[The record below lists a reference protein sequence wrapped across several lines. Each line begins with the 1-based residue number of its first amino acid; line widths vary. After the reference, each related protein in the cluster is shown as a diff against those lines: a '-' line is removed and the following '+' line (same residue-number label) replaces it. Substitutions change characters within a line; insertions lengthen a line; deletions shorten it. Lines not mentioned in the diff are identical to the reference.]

1 MNKQDANKKIK
12 QISFEIIRI
21 IDAYMEK
28 NDGEEMS
35 VKLAVVMSAVTR
47 ILATVAVTVEMPDIV
62 ALEALKLEMEIVR
75 DAMTEDEVKH

>member
-1 MNKQDANKKIK
+1 MNKQDANTKIK

-21 IDAYMEK
+21 IDAYIEK

-35 VKLAVVMSAVTR
+35 TKLAVVMSAVTR
-47 ILATVAVTVEMPDIV
+47 ILATVAVTVEMPDTI
-62 ALEALKLEMEIVR
+62 ALEALKLEMELVR

>member
-1 MNKQDANKKIK
+1 MNKQDANVKIK

-35 VKLAVVMSAVTR
+35 AKLAVVMSAVTR
-47 ILATVAVTVEMPDIV
+47 ILATIAVTVEMPDTI

>member
-35 VKLAVVMSAVTR
+35 TKLAVVMSAVTR
-47 ILATVAVTVEMPDIV
+47 ILATVAVTVEMPDAI